1 MRVSVTPLTPKL
13 LHHAFCVTP
22 HSACHDIA
30 DVADQL
36 VKRESC
42 KRYDA
47 ACLVDSV
54 GGCVGSQS
62 APSTGKAAE
71 EPLQAQSTNGNVQPA
86 AQPAPSKA
94 EVQPADRSSAAAPTR
109 DQHAQQ
115 QGGVDASGKLFANA
129 GHEVTSVV
137 ADDDD
142 SGDAGGEGAGRTIST
157 TPYDELD

>member
-1 MRVSVTPLTPKL
+1 MTL
-13 LHHAFCVTP
+13 LMSQIGRSIHCASIMSMP
-22 HSACHDIA
+22 
-30 DVADQL
+30 
-36 VKRESC
+36 
-42 KRYDA
+42 
-47 ACLVDSV
+47 CLADSV
-54 GGCVGSQS
+54 VNCAGSQS

-86 AQPAPSKA
+86 AQPAPGKA
-94 EVQPADRSSAAAPTR
+94 EVQPAQTSSAAATTG

-115 QGGVDASGKLFANA
+115 QGGINAADKLFANA

-142 SGDAGGEGAGRTIST
+142 NNEDDGKGGANNEGAGRTIST